1 MISPASESFVRTDP
15 KWYVTN
21 KIIHVKKRFNIYNE
35 VEFAVYFSI

>member
-15 KWYVTN
+15 KWYVT
-21 KIIHVKKRFNIYNE
+21 KLFMLKKRFNIYNE